1 MTDKSPVL
9 RGHHAAIRFCFIM
22 LALLSGLAV
31 SVSAKTTI
39 DFDPSINFS
48 KFKTF
53 AYVGA
58 VENLVAIEMNPD
70 LINIRFHHMVVR
82 ELEKKGLHEVNPGQN
97 PDLIVRYWANPET
110 QVDVTVMGNWGPYG
124 PYIGSDWAYVY
135 NTVASTRHHL
145 GTLILD
151 LIDPRAKALVWRV
164 YLVRKMSDPDKDPK
178 KAEDEFTD
186 SFKSFPPSDKEKE
199 EKLQERARVSQSRKA
214 S

>member
-1 MTDKSPVL
+1 MTEKDPVL
-9 RGHHAAIRFCFIM
+9 RGNHGVLRSS
-22 LALLSGLAV
+22 LLILIILGGLVPA
-31 SVSAKTTI
+31 VSAKTTI
-39 DFDPSINFS
+39 DFDPRIDFS

-53 AYVGA
+53 TYLGG
-58 VENLVAIEMNPD
+58 VENLVSIQMNPD

-124 PYIGSDWAYVY
+124 PYIGNDWASDY
-135 NTVASTRHHL
+135 NAVTSTSHHL

-151 LIDPRAKALVWRV
+151 LIDPKAKALVWRA

-178 KAEDEFTD
+178 KAEDEFTE
-186 SFKSFPPSDKEKE
+186 SFKSFPPSEKEKD
-199 EKLQERARVSQSRKA
+199 EKRQERARESQARKPA
-214 S
+214 

>member
-1 MTDKSPVL
+1 MTDNNPVW
-9 RGHHAAIRFCFIM
+9 RDFRVAIRFFFTT
-22 LALLSGLAV
+22 LALLSGLAL

-39 DFDPSINFS
+39 DFDPSIDFS

-53 AYVGA
+53 AYIGG
-58 VENLVAIEMNPD
+58 VENLVAIQMNPD

-110 QVDVTVMGNWGPYG
+110 QVDVAVMGNWGAYG
-124 PYIGSDWAYVY
+124 PYIGSNWAYVY
-135 NTVASTRHHL
+135 NAVASTSRHL
-145 GTLILD
+145 GTLIID
-151 LIDPRAKALVWRV
+151 FIDPKAKALVWRV

-186 SFKSFPPSDKEKE
+186 SFKGFPPSEKDKQEKR
-199 EKLQERARVSQSRKA
+199 QERARDSQSRKP

>member
-1 MTDKSPVL
+1 MTDNNPVW
-9 RGHHAAIRFCFIM
+9 RDFRVAIRFFFTTLSLLCG
-22 LALLSGLAV
+22 LAL

-39 DFDPSINFS
+39 DFDPSIDFS

-53 AYVGA
+53 AYIGG
-58 VENLVAIEMNPD
+58 VENLVAIQMNPD

-110 QVDVTVMGNWGPYG
+110 QVDVAVMGNWGPYG
-124 PYIGSDWAYVY
+124 PYIGSNWAYVY
-135 NTVASTRHHL
+135 NAVASTSRHL
-145 GTLILD
+145 GTLIID
-151 LIDPRAKALVWRV
+151 FIDPKAKVLVWRV

-186 SFKSFPPSDKEKE
+186 SFKGFPPSEKDKQEKR
-199 EKLQERARVSQSRKA
+199 QERARDSQSRKP

>member
-1 MTDKSPVL
+1 MTEKKTVF
-9 RGHHAAIRFCFIM
+9 RGSRSVFRFCLPL
-22 LALLSGLAV
+22 LAFLFGLV
-31 SVSAKTTI
+31 PFVTAKTTV
-39 DFDPSINFS
+39 DFDPRIDFS

-53 AYVGA
+53 AYLGG
-58 VENLVAIEMNPD
+58 VENLVSIQMNPD

-124 PYIGSDWAYVY
+124 PYIGNDWTSAYNAV
-135 NTVASTRHHL
+135 TASSHHL

-151 LIDPRAKALVWRV
+151 LIDPKAKALVWRS

-186 SFKSFPPSDKEKE
+186 SFKSFPPSEKDKE
-199 EKLQERARVSQSRKA
+199 EKQQERARESQAKKA

>member
-1 MTDKSPVL
+1 MTDNNPVW
-9 RGHHAAIRFCFIM
+9 RDFRVAIRFFFTT
-22 LALLSGLAV
+22 LALLSGLAL

-39 DFDPSINFS
+39 DFDPSIDFS

-53 AYVGA
+53 AYIGG
-58 VENLVAIEMNPD
+58 VENLVAIQMNPD

-110 QVDVTVMGNWGPYG
+110 QVDVAVMGNWGAYG
-124 PYIGSDWAYVY
+124 PYIGSNWAYVY
-135 NTVASTRHHL
+135 NAVASTSRHL
-145 GTLILD
+145 GTLIID
-151 LIDPRAKALVWRV
+151 FIDPKAKALVWRV

-186 SFKSFPPSDKEKE
+186 SFKGFPPSEKDKE
-199 EKLQERARVSQSRKA
+199 EKRQERARDSQSRKP

>member
-1 MTDKSPVL
+1 MTDNNPVWCGRRATMRL
-9 RGHHAAIRFCFIM
+9 AFAI
-22 LALLSGLAV
+22 LAFLSGLAL

-39 DFDPSINFS
+39 DFDPSIDFS

-53 AYVGA
+53 AYIGGVD
-58 VENLVAIEMNPD
+58 NLVAIQMNPD

-124 PYIGSDWAYVY
+124 PYIVREWAPVY
-135 NTVASTRHHL
+135 NAVNSSTHHL

-151 LIDPRAKALVWRV
+151 LIDPKGKALVWRV

-178 KAEDEFTD
+178 KAEDELSD
-186 SFKSFPPSDKEKE
+186 SFKNYPPSEKEKE
-199 EKLQERARVSQSRKA
+199 EKRQERAKA
-214 S
+214 TGSGKTS

>member
-1 MTDKSPVL
+1 MTEKNPVL
-9 RGHHAAIRFCFIM
+9 RGNHSVVRSC
-22 LALLSGLAV
+22 LLILIILSCILPV
-31 SVSAKTTI
+31 VSAKTTI
-39 DFDPSINFS
+39 DFDPRIDFS

-53 AYVGA
+53 AYLGG
-58 VENLVAIEMNPD
+58 VENLVSIQMNPD

-82 ELEKKGLHEVNPGQN
+82 ELEKKGMHEVNPGQN

-110 QVDVTVMGNWGPYG
+110 QVDVAVMGNWGPYG
-124 PYIGSDWAYVY
+124 PYIGNDWASVY
-135 NTVASTRHHL
+135 NAVTASSHHL

-151 LIDPRAKALVWRV
+151 LIDPKAKALVWRS

-186 SFKSFPPSDKEKE
+186 SFKSFPPTEKDKE
-199 EKLQERARVSQSRKA
+199 EKRQERAKESQAGKA

>member
-1 MTDKSPVL
+1 MTDESPVL
-9 RGHHAAIRFCFIM
+9 RGHRAAMRFFFAILAFLFG
-22 LALLSGLAV
+22 LAL
-31 SVSAKTTI
+31 SVFAKTTI
-39 DFDPSINFS
+39 DFDPAIDFS

-70 LINIRFHHMVVR
+70 LINIRFHHVVAR
-82 ELEKKGLHEVNPGQN
+82 ELEKKGLREVNPGQN

-110 QVDVTVMGNWGPYG
+110 QVDVAVMGNWGAYG

-135 NTVASTRHHL
+135 NAVASTRHHL

-151 LIDPRAKALVWRV
+151 LIDPKAKALVWRV
-164 YLVRKMSDPDKDPK
+164 YLVRKISDPDKDPK

-199 EKLQERARVSQSRKA
+199 EKRQERAKVSQSRKP

>member
-9 RGHHAAIRFCFIM
+9 RGHHAAIRFCFTM
-22 LALLSGLAV
+22 LALLSGLAF

-39 DFDPSINFS
+39 DFDPSIDFS

-70 LINIRFHHMVVR
+70 LINIRFHQMVVR
-82 ELEKKGLHEVNPGQN
+82 ELGKKGLHEVNPGQN

-110 QVDVTVMGNWGPYG
+110 QVDVTVMGNWGAYG

-135 NTVASTRHHL
+135 NAVGSTSHHL

-151 LIDPRAKALVWRV
+151 LIDPRGKALVWRV

-199 EKLQERARVSQSRKA
+199 EKRQERARVSQSRKA

>member
-9 RGHHAAIRFCFIM
+9 RDFRAAIRFFFSILVLLFG
-22 LALLSGLAV
+22 LAL

-39 DFDPSINFS
+39 DFDPKIDFS

-53 AYVGA
+53 AYIGG
-58 VENLVAIEMNPD
+58 VENLVAIELNPD

-110 QVDVTVMGNWGPYG
+110 QVDVAVMGNWGPYG
-124 PYIGSDWAYVY
+124 PYIGNDWTSVY
-135 NTVASTRHHL
+135 NAVTSTSHHL

-151 LIDPRAKALVWRV
+151 LIDPHAKALVWRV
-164 YLVRKMSDPDKDPK
+164 YLVRKLSDPDKDPK

-186 SFKSFPPSDKEKE
+186 SFKSYPPSDKDKE
-199 EKLQERARVSQSRKA
+199 EKRQERARESQSRKP

>member
-9 RGHHAAIRFCFIM
+9 RNFRAAIRFFFSILVLLFG
-22 LALLSGLAV
+22 LAL

-39 DFDPSINFS
+39 DFDPKIDFS

-53 AYVGA
+53 TYIGG
-58 VENLVAIEMNPD
+58 VENLVAIELNPD

-97 PDLIVRYWANPET
+97 PDLIVRYWANPER

-124 PYIGSDWAYVY
+124 PYIGNDWASVY
-135 NTVASTRHHL
+135 NAVTSTSHHL

-151 LIDPRAKALVWRV
+151 LIDPHAKALVWRV
-164 YLVRKMSDPDKDPK
+164 YLVRKLSDPDKDPK

-186 SFKSFPPSDKEKE
+186 SFKSYPPSDKDKE
-199 EKLQERARVSQSRKA
+199 EKRQERARESQSRKP

>member
-1 MTDKSPVL
+1 MTDKNPVW
-9 RGHHAAIRFCFIM
+9 RDFRVAIRLFFTT
-22 LALLSGLAV
+22 LAFLSGLAL

-39 DFDPSINFS
+39 DFDPSIDFS

-53 AYVGA
+53 AYIGG
-58 VENLVAIEMNPD
+58 VENLVAIQMNPD

-110 QVDVTVMGNWGPYG
+110 QVDVAVMGNWGPYG

-135 NTVASTRHHL
+135 NAVASTSRHL
-145 GTLILD
+145 GTLIID
-151 LIDPRAKALVWRV
+151 LIDPKAKALVWRV

-186 SFKSFPPSDKEKE
+186 SFKGFPPSEKDKQEKR
-199 EKLQERARVSQSRKA
+199 QERARDFQSRKP

>member
-1 MTDKSPVL
+1 MTDKNSVL
-9 RGHHAAIRFCFIM
+9 CVQRFAVRFLLAI
-22 LALLSGLAV
+22 LALLSSFAL

-39 DFDPSINFS
+39 DFDPNIDFS

-53 AYVGA
+53 AYIGG
-58 VENLVAIEMNPD
+58 VENLVAIQMNPD

-110 QVDVTVMGNWGPYG
+110 QVDVAVMGNWGPYG

-135 NTVASTRHHL
+135 NAVAATSRHL

-151 LIDPRAKALVWRV
+151 LIDPKAKALVWRA
-164 YLVRKMSDPDKDPK
+164 YLVRKMSDPDKDAK

-186 SFKSFPPSDKEKE
+186 SLKSFPPPDKDKE
-199 EKLQERARVSQSRKA
+199 EKRHERERESQSRKP

>member
-1 MTDKSPVL
+1 MTDKNPVL
-9 RGHHAAIRFCFIM
+9 RDLRAAIRFLFAI
-22 LALLSGLAV
+22 LALLSGLTV

-39 DFDPSINFS
+39 DFDPSIDFS

-58 VENLVAIEMNPD
+58 VENLVSIEINPD

-97 PDLIVRYWANPET
+97 PDLVVRYWANPAT
-110 QVDVTVMGNWGPYG
+110 QVDVTVMGNWGAYG
-124 PYIGSDWAYVY
+124 PFISSDWSYLY
-135 NTVASTRHHL
+135 NSVTSNSRHL

-151 LIDPRAKALVWRV
+151 MIDPKAKTLVWRV

-186 SFKSFPPSDKEKE
+186 SLKSFPPSQKDKE
-199 EKLQERARVSQSRKA
+199 EKRQERARESQTRK
-214 S
+214 SS

>member
-1 MTDKSPVL
+1 MTDNSPVL
-9 RGHHAAIRFCFIM
+9 RGHHAPIRFFFTILVLLSA
-22 LALLSGLAV
+22 LALPA
-31 SVSAKTTI
+31 SAKTTI
-39 DFDPSINFS
+39 DFDPNIDFS
-48 KFKTF
+48 RFKTF
-53 AYVGA
+53 AYIGG
-58 VENLVAIEMNPD
+58 VENLVAIQMNPD

-124 PYIGSDWAYVY
+124 PYIGSDWGYLY
-135 NTVASTRHHL
+135 NTVTSTSRHL
-145 GTLILD
+145 GTLVLD
-151 LIDPRAKALVWRV
+151 LIDPKAKVLVWRV

-186 SFKSFPPSDKEKE
+186 GLKSYPPSDKAKE
-199 EKLQERARVSQSRKA
+199 EKRQERAKVSQSGKP